1 VPTGTVTFRDSDIP
15 GGGIIGVAPV
25 DANGQATI
33 VLATLPFGVNTI
45 QATYSGESRFAY
57 SFSNILPE
65 FVITPDGPQVA
76 SVRWFS
82 ERGAASTVVL
92 GFNEP
97 LYELK
102 ADNVGNYRLT
112 NIAGKKIAISSAV
125 YNAQAETVTLKLRH
139 PVSVNQFY
147 TLTVTGTTPTG
158 LTDLNGRLL
167 DGGYT
172 SYAGSN
178 FVTTLSKNNLVIA
191 KPAPR
196 GPAKHTVVTHHATKA
211 AKTHTAA
218 ALHRR

>member
-1 VPTGTVTFRDSDIP
+1 
-15 GGGIIGVAPV
+15 
-25 DANGQATI
+25 
-33 VLATLPFGVNTI
+33 
-45 QATYSGESRFAY
+45 
-57 SFSNILPE
+57 
-65 FVITPDGPQVA
+65 
-76 SVRWFS
+76 
-82 ERGAASTVVL
+82 VV

-97 LYELK
+97 LYALN

-112 NIAGKKIAISSAV
+112 NLDGKKIAISAAF
-125 YNAQAETVTLKLRH
+125 YNAQADTVTLRLRH
-139 PVSVNQFY
+139 PVGVNQFY

-191 KPAPR
+191 KPAPH
-196 GPAKHTVVTHHATKA
+196 GPAKHTAATHHPTKA

>member
-1 VPTGTVTFRDSDIP
+1 
-15 GGGIIGVAPV
+15 
-25 DANGQATI
+25 
-33 VLATLPFGVNTI
+33 
-45 QATYSGESRFAY
+45 
-57 SFSNILPE
+57 LPE